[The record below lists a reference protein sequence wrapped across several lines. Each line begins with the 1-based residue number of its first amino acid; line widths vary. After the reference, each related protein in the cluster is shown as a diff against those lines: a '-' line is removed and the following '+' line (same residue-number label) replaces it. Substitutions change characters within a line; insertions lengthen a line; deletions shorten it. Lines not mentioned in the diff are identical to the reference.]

1 MKKIFIFLMIN
12 VVAISAFTQDWRK
25 GNYRNP
31 QSENFVMVNLDGRM
45 MMGEN
50 SELNPLGYGFSLG
63 FQHKTARKKG
73 YVTTAHGFGG
83 YLGLLY
89 YGGTKVTKEPIGT
102 SDILPFSEYN
112 SFAYMPLMLSYN
124 FYITHKNMHYFVGL
138 DLGVQM
144 MIKERDNK
152 GTMISYYNGENEI
165 KISHVLPSGK
175 FYLGAMYE
183 LNQDFRIRGQIGV
196 DYTKGYNFDAITPYY
211 YRDAEGAIKEA
222 APVGE
227 IHTIG
232 LLNLSASIGVVY
244 SL

>member
-1 MKKIFIFLMIN
+1 
-12 VVAISAFTQDWRK
+12 
-25 GNYRNP
+25 
-31 QSENFVMVNLDGRM
+31 
-45 MMGEN
+45 
-50 SELNPLGYGFSLG
+50 
-63 FQHKTARKKG
+63 
-73 YVTTAHGFGG
+73 
-83 YLGLLY
+83 
-89 YGGTKVTKEPIGT
+89 
-102 SDILPFSEYN
+102 
-112 SFAYMPLMLSYN
+112 
-124 FYITHKNMHYFVGL
+124 
-138 DLGVQM
+138 M

-183 LNQDFRIRGQIGV
+183 LNQDFRIRAQIGV

-222 APVGE
+222 APAGE